1 MEILVVIGL
10 LVGIAAMVYF
20 MLLQKPKCPS
30 CGRARVPG
38 HRQCPYCSALYRPT
52 SKPIQTPSERFPT
65 PSAPNIP
72 LLICLQG
79 PQSGQEFPLTA
90 REFTIGRSA
99 DNMLRVEGMLV
110 SRYHAQISFRDG
122 QYVLYDRESTN
133 GTYVNGQ
140 RIAHHVLTPGD
151 QIQIGPSVFAFQ
163 MQGATPPQLISPPP
177 TPRPAVTPSPPPRV
191 EALDDYALTTISRGG
206 MATVYKGISRHDRST
221 VAIKI
226 FHHTDSYLQS
236 KFEQEGRVGR
246 TLNHPHI
253 ARILDYGSK
262 DGTLYIVMEYVDNG
276 SLRDRLQPGQ
286 PLPLDFVTSVI
297 GQTCEALSYAHGQ
310 GVIHRDI
317 KPENIMFSSQEGVK
331 IVDFGIAKFA
341 REPTR
346 TSAGMIIGT
355 PYYMSYEQAK
365 GQPVDST
372 SDIYSLGVVLY
383 EMVTGRVPFAGKPLD
398 VVSKHLTEKP
408 TPPRRINS
416 ALSPQVET
424 VVMRALEKD
433 RNRRFQTAAEMA
445 RVLGYT
451 VAVPSPAPYVYE
463 RPEEKAPRVEVRR
476 RRFEPEPAAVSVQL
490 AVVGG
495 TGIGKRIPITPP
507 ITILRRRD
515 IAPND
520 LLVSREHARIIQ
532 QGRQFWLEDLGSMNG
547 TYLNGR
553 RIFER
558 ALLQNGDEI
567 RVGNNVL
574 RFEG

>member
-1 MEILVVIGL
+1 MEIPLIIGL
-10 LVGIAAMVYF
+10 LVGMAAMVYF

-30 CGRARVPG
+30 CGQARVPG
-38 HRQCPYCSALYRPT
+38 HSQCPYCSASYHPT
-52 SKPIQTPSERFPT
+52 GKPIRTPLGRFPT
-65 PSAPNIP
+65 PSTPNIP

-90 REFTIGRSA
+90 REFAIGRSA

-110 SRYHAQISFRDG
+110 SRHHAQISFQDG
-122 QYVLYDRESTN
+122 QYILYDRESTN

-140 RIAHHVLTPGD
+140 RIAHHILKPGD

-163 MQGATPPQLISPPP
+163 MPGVTPPQLVSPLP
-177 TPRPAVTPSPPPRV
+177 TPRPAATPSPPPRV

-206 MATVYKGISRHDRST
+206 MATVYKGISRRDRST
-221 VAIKI
+221 VAIKV
-226 FHHTDSYLQS
+226 FHHTDSYLQD

-253 ARILDYGSK
+253 ARILDYGSR

-276 SLRDRLQPGQ
+276 SLRERLKPGQ
-286 PLPLDFVTSVI
+286 PLPLDLVTSVI
-297 GQTCEALSYAHGQ
+297 GQTCEALSYAHSQ

-331 IVDFGIAKFA
+331 VVDFGIAKFA

-346 TSAGMIIGT
+346 TSVGMIVGT

-365 GQPVDST
+365 GQTVDPR

-408 TPPRRINS
+408 IPPRKINT
-416 ALSPQVET
+416 ALSTQVET

-433 RNRRFQTAAEMA
+433 RNRRFQAAAEMA
-445 RVLGYT
+445 RALGHT
-451 VAVPSPAPYVYE
+451 VTVPSPVPYLYE
-463 RPEEKAPRVEVRR
+463 RPEEGAPRVERLR
-476 RRFEPEPAAVSVQL
+476 RRFEPEAVAVPVQL
-490 AVVGG
+490 VVIGG
-495 TGIGKRIPITPP
+495 AGRGRRIPITLP
-507 ITILRRRD
+507 IAILRRRD

-520 LLVSREHARIIQ
+520 LLISREHARIIQ
-532 QGRQFWLEDLGSMNG
+532 QGRQFWLEDMGSING

-558 ALLQNGDEI
+558 ALLQSGDEI
-567 RVGNNVL
+567 MVGNNVL